1 MWFPFPLLLVHCSI
15 LVISFGVAESS
26 DTLSFNQ
33 TLSDGQTLVSSGQVF
48 ELGFFSPGTSRNR
61 YLGMWYRNLT
71 PTYVWVAN
79 RNDPIVNSTAE
90 LALTQDGSLSLRN
103 GSTSYWSV
111 NTTAGAS
118 LQLLDDGNLV
128 LKDDSGNYL
137 WQSYDNVT
145 DTLLPGMKLG
155 WSLEKGLVRNM
166 TSWASSTDPSSGQ
179 FTFSLDPPES
189 PQLVLRKD
197 GQKLYR
203 WGPWNGVRFS
213 GSNELRA
220 NPVFDP
226 MFNSSPLEVYYSY
239 QVVED
244 SVVSRFLLTWDGL
257 IQYLSWR
264 NSNEW
269 TLMVTLQRDE
279 CDTYRKC
286 GPFGSCYSG
295 DTICKCLE
303 GFLPTSPQNWNSV
316 DWTDGCTRKWELDCR
331 NGDGFVKYK
340 DLKLPDNSR
349 LSSNR
354 SLSLEECE
362 MECLNNCSC
371 TAFTRIDIHGNGGDC
386 VLWFEELIDMKNYP
400 DGGDVLYIR
409 MARAELDALADAK
422 RKRLI
427 RRAIGITLSVV
438 CGLLTIGFIVWFIL
452 RKMRLKKRAAFER
465 MLCQIPP
472 ERNEEDLE
480 LPLFDLV
487 TINSATNEFSSE
499 NKIGQGGFGKVYK
512 GALSSGKEIA
522 VKRLSLDS
530 GQGIQE
536 FKNEVILIA
545 KLQHRNLVKL
555 LGCCIQGEERMLIYE
570 FMPNKSLDH
579 HLFDKTRSKLLS
591 WDKRFNIIMG
601 IARGLLYLH
610 QDSRLRII
618 HRDLKP
624 SNILLDS
631 QMNPKISDFGIARI
645 FQVNYMI
652 ISICSGYIAPEYA
665 LRGHISV
672 KSDVFSFGVLV
683 LEIVSGKKIMGFSQ
697 PDNDLNL
704 LGYAWKLWNEGNPL
718 ELVDEA
724 IGEPF
729 PLKEVV
735 RCIQVGLLCAQLRA
749 EDRPMMS
756 TVVLMLGNENFE
768 VPQPKEPGFKNESM
782 FIGSDSSSSANNNL
796 HTFNEITITNL
807 DGR

>member
-155 WSLEKGLVRNM
+155 WSLEKG
-166 TSWASSTDPSSGQ
+166 
-179 FTFSLDPPES
+179 
-189 PQLVLRKD
+189 
-197 GQKLYR
+197 
-203 WGPWNGVRFS
+203 
-213 GSNELRA
+213 
-220 NPVFDP
+220 
-226 MFNSSPLEVYYSY
+226 
-239 QVVED
+239 
-244 SVVSRFLLTWDGL
+244 
-257 IQYLSWR
+257 
-264 NSNEW
+264 
-269 TLMVTLQRDE
+269 
-279 CDTYRKC
+279 
-286 GPFGSCYSG
+286 
-295 DTICKCLE
+295 
-303 GFLPTSPQNWNSV
+303 
-316 DWTDGCTRKWELDCR
+316 
-331 NGDGFVKYK
+331 
-340 DLKLPDNSR
+340 
-349 LSSNR
+349 
-354 SLSLEECE
+354 
-362 MECLNNCSC
+362 
-371 TAFTRIDIHGNGGDC
+371 
-386 VLWFEELIDMKNYP
+386 
-400 DGGDVLYIR
+400 
-409 MARAELDALADAK
+409 
-422 RKRLI
+422 
-427 RRAIGITLSVV
+427 
-438 CGLLTIGFIVWFIL
+438 
-452 RKMRLKKRAAFER
+452 
-465 MLCQIPP
+465 
-472 ERNEEDLE
+472 NEEDLE

-512 GALSSGKEIA
+512 GALSSGQEIA

-645 FQVNYMI
+645 FQGEQTGEITKRVFGTY
-652 ISICSGYIAPEYA
+652 GYIAPEYA